1 MSLLNGDTADAV
13 TKIFSMLDE
22 TDLKKLDEKYGALT
36 ENAGD
41 IAARIEKWISFGK
54 SYRIFTDASDDMQSS
69 VFFIYMTPSIE
80 VKTDKSETTTVLS
93 GESPLDEF
101 IKKFK

>member
-1 MSLLNGDTADAV
+1 MSLLNDDTAQAV
-13 TKIFSMLDE
+13 NKIFAMLDE

-41 IAARIEKWISFGK
+41 IAVRIEKWIAFGK
-54 SYRIFTDASDDMQSS
+54 SYRIFTDAPENMQTS

-80 VKTDKSETTTVLS
+80 KKAEKTETTTAPS
-93 GESPLDEF
+93 GQSPLDEF